1 MTLTKV
7 KIIPEKIHLVSMN
20 IFQANLETAEEFLN
34 QPQPVD
40 SFEIGT
46 VYEMAHNF
54 KDKGT
59 RIRLYFQMNALDVEG
74 GHQGVKVEYGIEFHF
89 VVENFH
95 EFIPTNKKESLI
107 DSALPATLLGMAYS
121 TSRGIIF
128 ERTRGTFFQGVLLP
142 VIDPFKMLV
151 ENERRT

>member
-1 MTLTKV
+1 MTLTKA

-20 IFQANLETAEEFLN
+20 IFQANLETAEDFLN
-34 QPQPVD
+34 QPQPID

-54 KDKGT
+54 KDSGT
-59 RIRLYFQMNALDVEG
+59 RIRLYFQMNALNGKGEL
-74 GHQGVKVEYGIEFHF
+74 QGVKVEYGIEFHF
-89 VVENFH
+89 VVENFQ
-95 EFIPTNKKESLI
+95 EFIPNSKEDNLI
-107 DSALPATLLGMAYS
+107 DVALPATLLGMAYS

-151 ENERRT
+151 ENERGT